1 MPKVKRMLILLF
13 VLLSCVGCDQATK
26 LLAQQHLAAAPIQEY
41 GNGLFRLIYAEN
53 SGAFLGLGATLSPG
67 MRFWIFVV
75 LAALLLVGIGVAALR
90 FSSKTPIQVVMALA
104 LILGGGLSN
113 LIDRIL
119 NEGRVIDFMQIGI
132 PQLRTGIFNV
142 ADMALMAGLGLML
155 ISAWHDDK
163 TTLERA
169 TDE

>member
-1 MPKVKRMLILLF
+1 MQKVKRMVILLF

-26 LLAQQHLAAAPIQEY
+26 LLAQQHLATAPVQEY

-53 SGAFLGLGATLSPG
+53 PGAFLSLGATLSPA
-67 MRFWIFVV
+67 MRFWVFVV
-75 LAALLLVGIGVAALR
+75 LAAALLVGIGVAALR
-90 FSSKTPIQVVMALA
+90 FSSHTPIQVVIALA

-142 ADMALMAGLGLML
+142 ADMALMAGLAVML
-155 ISAWHDDK
+155 IITLRDAK
-163 TTLERA
+163 TNPEIS

>member
-1 MPKVKRMLILLF
+1 MQKVKRMVILLI
-13 VLLSCVGCDQATK
+13 VLVSCVGCDQATK
-26 LLAQQHLAAAPIQEY
+26 LLAQQHLVAAPIQEY
-41 GNGLFRLIYAEN
+41 GNGFFRLIYAEN
-53 SGAFLGLGATLSPG
+53 SGAFLSLGATLSPA

-75 LAALLLVGIGVAALR
+75 LAAALLVGIGVAALR
-90 FSSKTPIQVVMALA
+90 FSSHTPIQVVIALA

-142 ADMALMAGLGLML
+142 ADMALMAGLAVML
-155 ISAWHDDK
+155 IITLRDAK
-163 TTLERA
+163 TNPEISTAE
-169 TDE
+169 

>member
-1 MPKVKRMLILLF
+1 MQKVKRMVILLI
-13 VLLSCVGCDQATK
+13 VLVSCVGCDQATK

-41 GNGLFRLIYAEN
+41 GNGFFRLIYAEN
-53 SGAFLGLGATLSPG
+53 SGAFLSLGATLSPA

-75 LAALLLVGIGVAALR
+75 LAAALLVGIGVAALR
-90 FSSKTPIQVVMALA
+90 FSSHTPIQVVIALA

-142 ADMALMAGLGLML
+142 ADMALMAGLAVMFIIALRDAKTNPE
-155 ISAWHDDK
+155 ISTA
-163 TTLERA
+163 E
-169 TDE
+169 